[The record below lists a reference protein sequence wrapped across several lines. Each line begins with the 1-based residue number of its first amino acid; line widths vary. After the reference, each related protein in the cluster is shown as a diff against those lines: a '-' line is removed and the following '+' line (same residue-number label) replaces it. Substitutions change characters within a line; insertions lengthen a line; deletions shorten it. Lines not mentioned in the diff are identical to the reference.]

1 MIEAQVGLLHP
12 QSKHI
17 LFAWAERSLL
27 NICVMSDFE
36 GPDIFTKSHEVC
48 SENISS
54 EVSLAELATFTY
66 IYKAKLLT
74 VSTDGVVQ

>member
-1 MIEAQVGLLHP
+1 
-12 QSKHI
+12 
-17 LFAWAERSLL
+17 
-27 NICVMSDFE
+27 MSDFE

-74 VSTDGVVQ
+74 VSTDGVESYSKYTSLQLHNIWFGQCE

>member
-1 MIEAQVGLLHP
+1 
-12 QSKHI
+12 
-17 LFAWAERSLL
+17 
-27 NICVMSDFE
+27 MSDFE